1 MTGRPILF
9 SAPMV
14 RALLNGTKTQ
24 TRRLVKGLDLH
35 APRITSFVE
44 TVGWWKPRA
53 ASTALEQQFITTW
66 PEAQRC
72 PYGVPGDT
80 LWVKETH
87 RFDCAYDHLKPTAI
101 PSAAAVFYGAD
112 NGKVGDG
119 FPGKTRVSLHM
130 QRRFSRITL
139 RSTDVR
145 VERLNE
151 ISADDADAECFGG
164 DYPENVLPELFPRR
178 DDGWGH
184 LSLPECYARL
194 WEHINGPGSWALNP
208 WVWAINFE
216 RVS

>member
-14 RALLNGTKTQ
+14 RALLDGTKTQ
-24 TRRLVKGLDLH
+24 TRRIVKGLVFD
-35 APRITSFVE
+35 AEQVRPGPDDRPAERYFVRGADVQVQRI
-44 TVGWWKPRA
+44 A
-53 ASTALEQQFITTW
+53 
-66 PEAQRC
+66 C

-87 RFDCAYDHLKPTAI
+87 RFDCAYDHLKPSRM
-101 PSAAAVFYGAD
+101 PSSAAVFYSAD
-112 NGKVGDG
+112 DGKVGDG
-119 FPGKTRVSLHM
+119 FPGRTRVSLHM

-139 RSTDVR
+139 RITDVR
-145 VERLNE
+145 AERLNE